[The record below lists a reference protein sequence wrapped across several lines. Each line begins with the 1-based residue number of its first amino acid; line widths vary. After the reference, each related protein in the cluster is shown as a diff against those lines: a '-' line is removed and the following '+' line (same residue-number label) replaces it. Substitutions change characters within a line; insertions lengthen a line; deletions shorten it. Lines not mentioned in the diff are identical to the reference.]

1 MLSNTFREY
10 RTVQY
15 HYHRDGM
22 DQMSENPK
30 VAKEAIVQ
38 SLGRFNALYNRRPNA
53 LLIQTFF
60 DAKAD
65 EIVDL
70 FSDGPKV
77 EFGPTLSTLNKVA
90 PFFGPKWKRIKYWL
104 FSLPLRQRPSIFESK
119 YSSPFLC

>member
-1 MLSNTFREY
+1 
-10 RTVQY
+10 
-15 HYHRDGM
+15 M

-30 VAKEAIVQ
+30 AAKEAILQ
-38 SLGRFNALYNRRPNA
+38 SLGRFNALYSRRPNA

-77 EFGPTLSTLNKVA
+77 EFGSTLTTLNKVA
-90 PFFGPKWKRIKYWL
+90 PFFGPKWKRIKY
-104 FSLPLRQRPSIFESK
+104 
-119 YSSPFLC
+119 